1 VPSHSDPGE
10 REDEEG
16 GDVAERDDVK
26 DAGRRMGRRPGG
38 GGEMR
43 RGKTTKINQ
52 FGEWADVPVWKH
64 GSRFENHDWIL
75 LSPPSRRRSAEGL
88 TRWGGGET
96 DVGMEIDYV

>member
-1 VPSHSDPGE
+1 MPSHSDPGE

-43 RGKTTKINQ
+43 RDEEEDENQ
-52 FGEWADVPVWKH
+52 
-64 GSRFENHDWIL
+64 SI
-75 LSPPSRRRSAEGL
+75 
-88 TRWGGGET
+88 WG
-96 DVGMEIDYV
+96 VG